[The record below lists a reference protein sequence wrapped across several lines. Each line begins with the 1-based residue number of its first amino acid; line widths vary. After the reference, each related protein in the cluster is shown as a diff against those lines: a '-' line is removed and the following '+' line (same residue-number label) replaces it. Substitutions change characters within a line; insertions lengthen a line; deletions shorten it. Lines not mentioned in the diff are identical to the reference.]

1 MRIFSVGVFD
11 RRLLRVVRLEVLQ
24 EKAAKGQ
31 EERKRWERKGDESN
45 IRNNFFFTTH
55 ICQNRR
61 WRTFFLQSTRNELIL
76 ANLIQRI

>member
-31 EERKRWERKGDESN
+31 EERKRWEREGDE
-45 IRNNFFFTTH
+45 RNVRNHLFFTAH

-61 WRTFFLQSTRNELIL
+61 
-76 ANLIQRI
+76 